1 MKVTALSPLL
11 LGKPGFAWPWACR
24 LLPWGPPGSG
34 QTEPLPS
41 SSQPYGYYESSL
53 DMGFVAEVRKICPQV
68 PIPLI
73 GPENIVDGDQTLILG
88 LIWVIILRFQISDI
102 CLDKVCLSPRA
113 QLPSPAQPSP
123 DLASPQGPGVRA
135 VPPGR

>member
-1 MKVTALSPLL
+1 
-11 LGKPGFAWPWACR
+11 
-24 LLPWGPPGSG
+24 
-34 QTEPLPS
+34 
-41 SSQPYGYYESSL
+41 
-53 DMGFVAEVRKICPQV
+53 MGFVAEVRKICPQV

-113 QLPSPAQPSP
+113 QLPSPAQTWPPLRALGSEQFH
-123 DLASPQGPGVRA
+123 LAVRMPTA
-135 VPPGR
+135 DPRHPHNYCSLFSRRQRIQSVREIVIC

>member
-1 MKVTALSPLL
+1 
-11 LGKPGFAWPWACR
+11 
-24 LLPWGPPGSG
+24 
-34 QTEPLPS
+34 
-41 SSQPYGYYESSL
+41 
-53 DMGFVAEVRKICPQV
+53 MGFVAEVRKICPQV

-113 QLPSPAQPSP
+113 QLRPGLPSGPWGQSSSTWP
-123 DLASPQGPGVRA
+123 LGCPQRILVIHTTTVHSSVAGKGFRVSERL
-135 VPPGR
+135 